1 MSEYVVSRSASLN
14 GCIYCNG
21 KRVSYGYPYIVIS
34 IIEGQ
39 EMIDITWTCYPLDST
54 SHKTPVMNAMNTFSA

>member
-1 MSEYVVSRSASLN
+1 MISEYAVSRSASLN
-14 GCIYCNG
+14 GRIYG

-34 IIEGQ
+34 IIEGH
-39 EMIDITWTCYPLDST
+39 EMIDITWTCYLLDST